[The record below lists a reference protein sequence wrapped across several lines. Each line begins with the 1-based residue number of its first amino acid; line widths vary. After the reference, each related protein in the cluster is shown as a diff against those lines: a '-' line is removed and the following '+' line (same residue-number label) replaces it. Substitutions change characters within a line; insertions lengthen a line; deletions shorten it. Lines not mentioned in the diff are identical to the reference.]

1 MVKTKIFLMLKEK
14 QQTVLFDH
22 DQELM
27 EFVYRS
33 EKIKIVLV
41 LISIV
46 MLAYCVD
53 ETEMEIK
60 SLD

>member
-14 QQTVLFDH
+14 QQTVLFDR

>member
-1 MVKTKIFLMLKEK
+1 
-14 QQTVLFDH
+14 
-22 DQELM
+22 M

-46 MLAYCVD
+46 MVAYCVD

-60 SLD
+60 SLDWVECVLLKPWVTYDNTGSNQS